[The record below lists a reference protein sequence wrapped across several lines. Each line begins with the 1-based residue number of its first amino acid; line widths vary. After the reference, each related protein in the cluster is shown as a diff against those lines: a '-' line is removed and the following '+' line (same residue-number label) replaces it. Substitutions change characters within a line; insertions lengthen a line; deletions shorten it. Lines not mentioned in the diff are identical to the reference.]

1 MNKILEINN
10 VEKSFEG
17 FKLDKINFSLNKGY
31 IMGFI
36 GPNGAG
42 KTTTIRLIMNLLKK
56 NSGDIKIFGMD
67 NVADEVTI
75 KDRIGF
81 VYEESYFYEHLTIK
95 KMKEIISPFYSR
107 WDDEK
112 FDEYCDI
119 FGLLPKKKIKDLSKG
134 TKMKF
139 SLAVALSHHA
149 ELLILDEPTSGLDP
163 VFRDKLM
170 DILREEIQDENKSIL
185 FSTHITSD
193 LEKIADYIT
202 FINDGKI
209 VFSDQ
214 KDILLENY
222 KIVKGDTKI
231 LSAEI
236 KNQLLGVKENKFGF
250 EALCNVEKH
259 SIFSQFDIVTEK
271 PSLEQMMVYLSNK
284 M

>member
-1 MNKILEINN
+1 MNKIVDINN
-10 VEKSFEG
+10 VSKDFDG
-17 FKLDKINFSLNKGY
+17 FKLDNINFSLDKGY

-67 NVADEVTI
+67 NVSDEVAI

-81 VYEESYFYEHLTIK
+81 VYEESYFYEHLTVK
-95 KMKEIISPFYSR
+95 KMKEIIAPFYSR
-107 WDDEK
+107 WDDNK

-139 SLAVALSHHA
+139 SLAIALSHNA

-202 FINDGKI
+202 FINNGKI
-209 VFSDQ
+209 VFTDQ
-214 KDILLENY
+214 KDKLLENY
-222 KIVKGDTKI
+222 KIIKGDANI
-231 LSAEI
+231 LSTEI
-236 KNQLLGVKENKFGF
+236 KNELLGVKENKFGF
-250 EALCNVEKH
+250 EALCNVEKQ
-259 SIFSQFDIVTEK
+259 SIFSQFEVVTEK
-271 PSLEQMMVYLSNK
+271 PSLEQMMVYLSN
-284 M
+284 

>member
-1 MNKILEINN
+1 MNKILDIQN
-10 VEKSFEG
+10 VSKDFDG
-17 FKLDKINFSLNKGY
+17 FKLDNINFSLDKGY

-56 NSGDIKIFGMD
+56 DSGDIKIFGMD
-67 NVADEVTI
+67 NVKDEVAI

-81 VYEESYFYEHLTIK
+81 VYEESYFYEHLTVK
-95 KMKEIISPFYSR
+95 KMKEIIAPFYSR

-112 FDEYCDI
+112 FNEYCDI

-170 DILREEIQDENKSIL
+170 DILREEIQDENKSVL

-202 FINDGKI
+202 FINNGRI
-209 VFSDQ
+209 VFTDQ
-214 KDILLENY
+214 KDVLLENY
-222 KIVKGDTKI
+222 KIIKGDTNI
-231 LSAEI
+231 LSAGIRNE
-236 KNQLLGVKENKFGF
+236 LLGVKENKFGF
-250 EALCNVEKH
+250 EALCNVEKQ
-259 SIFSQFDIVTEK
+259 SIFSQFEVVTEK
-271 PSLEQMMVYLSNK
+271 PSLEQMMVYLSN
-284 M
+284 

>member
-1 MNKILEINN
+1 MSKILEINS
-10 VEKSFEG
+10 VSKEFDG

-67 NVADEVTI
+67 NATDEVAI

-81 VYEESYFYEHLTIK
+81 VYEESYFYEHLTVK
-95 KMKEIISPFYSR
+95 KMKEIIAPFYSR

-112 FDEYCDI
+112 FNEYCDI
-119 FGLLPKKKIKDLSKG
+119 FTLLQRKIIKDLSKG

-139 SLAVALSHHA
+139 ALAVALSHNA

-222 KIVKGDTKI
+222 KIIKGDTNI

-250 EALCNVEKH
+250 EALCNVEKQ

-271 PSLEQMMVYLSNK
+271 PSLEQMMVYLSN
-284 M
+284 

>member
-1 MNKILEINN
+1 MNKILEIKN
-10 VEKSFEG
+10 VEKSFDG

-42 KTTTIRLIMNLLKK
+42 KTTAIRLIMNLLKK

-67 NVADEVTI
+67 NVSDEVAI

-95 KMKEIISPFYSR
+95 KMKEIIALFYSR

-112 FDEYCDI
+112 FADYCEI
-119 FGLLPKKKIKDLSKG
+119 FGLLPNKKIKDLSKG

-139 SLAVALSHHA
+139 SLAVALSHNA

-170 DILREEIQDENKSIL
+170 DILREEIQDENKSVL

-222 KIVKGDTKI
+222 KIIKGDSAI
-231 LSAEI
+231 LTDGIRNE
-236 KNQLLGVKENKFGF
+236 LLGVKENKFGF
-250 EALCNVEKH
+250 EALCNVEKQN
-259 SIFSQFDIVTEK
+259 IFSQFEIVTEK
-271 PSLEQMMVYLSNK
+271 PSLEQMMVYLPSK
-284 M
+284 Q

>member
-1 MNKILEINN
+1 MSRSIEINGVTKN
-10 VEKSFEG
+10 FSG
-17 FKLDKINFSLNKGY
+17 FKLDNISFGLEKGY

-56 NSGDIKIFGMD
+56 DSGDIKIFGLD
-67 NVADEVTI
+67 NEKDEVAV

-81 VYEESYFYEHLTIK
+81 VYEESYFYEHLTVK
-95 KMKEIISPFYSR
+95 KMKDIIAPFYSR
-107 WDDEK
+107 WDEDK
-112 FDEYCDI
+112 FDEYCEV
-119 FGLLPKKKIKDLSKG
+119 FGLLPNKKIRDLSKG

-139 SLAVALSHHA
+139 SLAVALSHNA

-170 DILREEIQDENKSIL
+170 DILREEIQDENRSVL

-202 FINDGKI
+202 FINDGRI

-222 KIVKGDTKI
+222 KIVKGDTNI
-231 LSAEI
+231 LNEEI
-236 KNQLLGVKENKFGF
+236 RSHLLGIKENRFGF
-250 EALCNVEKH
+250 EALCNAEKQTA
-259 SIFSQFDIVTEK
+259 FSQFEVVVEK
-271 PSLEQMMVYLSNK
+271 PTLEQMMVYMQNK
-284 M
+284 

>member
-1 MNKILEINN
+1 MNKILEING
-10 VEKSFEG
+10 VTKEFEG
-17 FKLDKINFSLNKGY
+17 FKLDNISFGLEKGY

-56 NSGDIKIFGMD
+56 DSGDIKIFGMD
-67 NVADEVTI
+67 NSKDEVEI

-81 VYEESYFYEHLTIK
+81 VYEESYFYEHLTVK
-95 KMKEIISPFYSR
+95 KMKDIIAPFYSR
-107 WDDEK
+107 WDDGK
-112 FDEYCDI
+112 FDEYCSV
-119 FGLLPKKKIKDLSKG
+119 FGLLPNKKIRDLSKG

-139 SLAVALSHHA
+139 SLAVALSHNA

-202 FINDGKI
+202 FINNGRI

-214 KDILLENY
+214 KDVLLENY
-222 KIVKGDTKI
+222 KIIKGDSGI
-231 LSAEI
+231 LTGEI
-236 KNQLLGVKENKFGF
+236 RNELLGIKENRYGF
-250 EALCNVEKH
+250 EALCNVEKQ
-259 SIFSQFDIVTEK
+259 SVFSQFEIVTEK
-271 PSLEQMMVYLSNK
+271 PTLEQMMVYMQNK
-284 M
+284 

>member
-1 MNKILEINN
+1 MSKILEING
-10 VEKSFEG
+10 VTKEFEG
-17 FKLDKINFSLNKGY
+17 FKLDNIGFGLEKGY

-56 NSGDIKIFGMD
+56 DSGDIKIFGMD
-67 NVADEVTI
+67 NEKDEVAI

-81 VYEESYFYEHLTIK
+81 VYEESYFYEHLTVK
-95 KMKEIISPFYSR
+95 KMKEIIAPFYSR
-107 WDDEK
+107 WDEGK
-112 FDEYCDI
+112 FDEYCEI
-119 FGLLPKKKIKDLSKG
+119 FGLLPNKKIRDLSKG

-139 SLAVALSHHA
+139 SLAVALSHNA

-170 DILREEIQDENKSIL
+170 DILREEIQDENKSVL

-202 FINDGKI
+202 FINNGRI

-214 KDILLENY
+214 KDVLLENY
-222 KIVKGDTKI
+222 KIIKGDTGI
-231 LSAEI
+231 LTNDIRRE
-236 KNQLLGVKENKFGF
+236 LLGVKENRFGF
-250 EALCNVEKH
+250 EALCNVEKQ
-259 SIFSQFDIVTEK
+259 SIFSQFEVVVEK
-271 PSLEQMMVYLSNK
+271 PTLEQMMVYMSNQ
-284 M
+284 

>member
-10 VEKSFEG
+10 VEKNFEG
-17 FKLDKINFSLNKGY
+17 FKLDNINFSLNKGY

-67 NVADEVTI
+67 NVSDEVAI

-81 VYEESYFYEHLTIK
+81 VYEESYFYEHLTVK
-95 KMKEIISPFYSR
+95 KMKEIIAPFYSR

-112 FDEYCDI
+112 FNEYCDI
-119 FGLLPKKKIKDLSKG
+119 FGLLPRKKIKDLSKG

-139 SLAVALSHHA
+139 SLAVALSHNA

-202 FINDGKI
+202 FINNGKI

-222 KIVKGDTKI
+222 KIIKGDTNI

-236 KNQLLGVKENKFGF
+236 KNELLGVKENKFGF
-250 EALCNVEKH
+250 EALCNVEKQ
-259 SIFSQFDIVTEK
+259 SMFSQFEVVTEK
-271 PSLEQMMVYLSNK
+271 PSLEQMMVYLSN
-284 M
+284 

>member
-1 MNKILEINN
+1 MSKILEING
-10 VEKSFEG
+10 VTKEFEG
-17 FKLDKINFSLNKGY
+17 FKLDNIGFGLEKGY

-56 NSGDIKIFGMD
+56 DSGDIKIFGMD
-67 NVADEVTI
+67 NEKDEVAI

-81 VYEESYFYEHLTIK
+81 VYEESYFYEHLTVK
-95 KMKEIISPFYSR
+95 KMKEIIAPFYSR
-107 WDDEK
+107 WDDNK
-112 FDEYCDI
+112 FDEYCEI
-119 FGLLPKKKIKDLSKG
+119 FGLLPNKKIRDLSKG

-139 SLAVALSHHA
+139 SLAVALSHNA

-170 DILREEIQDENKSIL
+170 DILREEIQDENKSVL

-214 KDILLENY
+214 KDVLLENY
-222 KIVKGDTKI
+222 KIIKGDSGI
-231 LSAEI
+231 LTDEI
-236 KNQLLGVKENKFGF
+236 RSELLGMKENRFGF
-250 EALCNVEKH
+250 EALCNVEKQ
-259 SIFSQFDIVTEK
+259 SIFSQFEIVVEK
-271 PSLEQMMVYLSNK
+271 PTLEQMMVYMSNK
-284 M
+284 

>member
-10 VEKSFEG
+10 VEKSFDG

-67 NVADEVTI
+67 NVADEVAI

-81 VYEESYFYEHLTIK
+81 VYEESNFYEHLTVK
-95 KMKEIISPFYSR
+95 KMKEIIAPFYSR

-112 FDEYCDI
+112 FNEYCDI
-119 FGLLPKKKIKDLSKG
+119 FTLLQRKKIKDLSKG

-139 SLAVALSHHA
+139 SLAVALSHNA

-170 DILREEIQDENKSIL
+170 DILRGRDP
-185 FSTHITSD
+185 
-193 LEKIADYIT
+193 
-202 FINDGKI
+202 G
-209 VFSDQ
+209 
-214 KDILLENY
+214 
-222 KIVKGDTKI
+222 
-231 LSAEI
+231 
-236 KNQLLGVKENKFGF
+236 
-250 EALCNVEKH
+250 
-259 SIFSQFDIVTEK
+259 
-271 PSLEQMMVYLSNK
+271 
-284 M
+284 

>member
-1 MNKILEINN
+1 MNKIIEING
-10 VEKSFEG
+10 VTKEFEG
-17 FKLDKINFSLNKGY
+17 FKLDNISFGLEKGY

-56 NSGDIKIFGMD
+56 DSGDIKIFGMD
-67 NVADEVTI
+67 NSKDEVAI

-81 VYEESYFYEHLTIK
+81 VYEESYFYEHLTVK
-95 KMKEIISPFYSR
+95 KMKDIIAPFYSR

-112 FDEYCDI
+112 FADYCEI
-119 FGLLPKKKIKDLSKG
+119 FGLLLNKKIRDLSKG

-139 SLAVALSHHA
+139 SLAVALSHNA

-202 FINDGKI
+202 FINNGRI

-214 KDILLENY
+214 KDVLLENY
-222 KIVKGDTKI
+222 KIIKGDTDI
-231 LSAEI
+231 LTDEI
-236 KNQLLGVKENKFGF
+236 RSGILGIKENRFGF
-250 EALCNVEKH
+250 EALCNVENQDV
-259 SIFSQFDIVTEK
+259 FSQFEILVEK
-271 PSLEQMMVYLSNK
+271 PTLEQMMVYLSKN
-284 M
+284 

>member
-67 NVADEVTI
+67 NVSDEVAI

-95 KMKEIISPFYSR
+95 KMKEIIAPFYSR

-112 FDEYCDI
+112 FNEYCDI
-119 FGLLPKKKIKDLSKG
+119 FGLLPRKKIKDLSKG

-139 SLAVALSHHA
+139 ALAVALSHHA

-202 FINDGKI
+202 FINNGKI

-222 KIVKGDTKI
+222 KIIKGDTNI

-250 EALCNVEKH
+250 EALCNIEKQ
-259 SIFSQFDIVTEK
+259 SIFSQFEVVTEK
-271 PSLEQMMVYLSNK
+271 PSLEQMMVYLSN
-284 M
+284 

>member
-1 MNKILEINN
+1 MNKILEING
-10 VEKSFEG
+10 VTKEFKG
-17 FKLDKINFSLNKGY
+17 FKLDNITFTLDKGY

-56 NSGDIKIFGMD
+56 GSGEIKIFGMD
-67 NVADEVTI
+67 NVTDEVPI

-81 VYEESYFYEHLTIK
+81 VYEENYFYEHLTVN
-95 KMKEIISPFYSR
+95 KMKEIIAPFYSR
-107 WDDEK
+107 WDDNK
-112 FDEYCDI
+112 FNEYCDK
-119 FGLLPKKKIKDLSKG
+119 FELTPKKKIRDLSKG

-139 SLAVALSHHA
+139 SLAIALSHNA

-170 DILREEIQDENKSIL
+170 DILREEIQDENKSII

-202 FINDGKI
+202 FINNGRI
-209 VFSDQ
+209 VFSNQ

-222 KIVKGDTKI
+222 KIIKGDTGI
-231 LSAEI
+231 LTDDIRKE
-236 KNQLLGVKENKFGF
+236 LLGIKENRFGF
-250 EALCNVEKH
+250 EALCDYEKQ
-259 SIFSQFDIVTEK
+259 SIFSKFEVVTEK
-271 PSLEQMMVYLSNK
+271 PSLEQMMVYLSGK
-284 M
+284 L

>member
-1 MNKILEINN
+1 MKKILEIKN
-10 VEKSFEG
+10 VEKSFDG

-42 KTTTIRLIMNLLKK
+42 KSTTIRLIMNLLKK
-56 NSGDIKIFGMD
+56 NSGNIKIFGMD
-67 NVADEVTI
+67 NVNDEVAI

-81 VYEESYFYEHLTIK
+81 VYEESYYYEHLTIK
-95 KMKEIISPFYSR
+95 KMKEIIAPFYSR
-107 WDDEK
+107 WDDTK
-112 FDEYCDI
+112 FADYCEI
-119 FGLLPKKKIKDLSKG
+119 FGLLPNKKIKDLSKG

-139 SLAVALSHHA
+139 SLAVALSHNA

-170 DILREEIQDENKSIL
+170 DILRGEIQDENKSVL

-222 KIVKGDTKI
+222 KIIKGDSAI
-231 LSAEI
+231 LTDGIRNE
-236 KNQLLGVKENKFGF
+236 LLGVKENKFGF
-250 EALCNVEKH
+250 EALCNVEKQN
-259 SIFSQFDIVTEK
+259 IFSQFEIVTK
-271 PSLEQMMVYLSNK
+271 SRHLNR
-284 M
+284 

>member
-1 MNKILEINN
+1 MNKILDIQN
-10 VEKSFEG
+10 VSKDFEG
-17 FKLDKINFSLNKGY
+17 FKLDNINFSLDKGY

-67 NVADEVTI
+67 NVSDEVAI

-81 VYEESYFYEHLTIK
+81 VYEESYFYEHLTVK
-95 KMKEIISPFYSR
+95 KMKEIIAPFYSR

-112 FDEYCDI
+112 FNEYCDI

-139 SLAVALSHHA
+139 SLAVALSHNA

-202 FINDGKI
+202 FINNGKI
-209 VFSDQ
+209 VFTDQ

-222 KIVKGDTKI
+222 KIIKGDTNI

-236 KNQLLGVKENKFGF
+236 KNELLGIKENKFGF
-250 EALCNVEKH
+250 EALCNVEKQ
-259 SIFSQFDIVTEK
+259 SIFSQFEVVTEK
-271 PSLEQMMVYLSNK
+271 PSLEQMMVYLSS
-284 M
+284 

>member
-1 MNKILEINN
+1 MNKILEING
-10 VEKSFEG
+10 VTKEFEG
-17 FKLDKINFSLNKGY
+17 FKLDNISFGLEKGY

-56 NSGDIKIFGMD
+56 DSGDIKIFGMD
-67 NVADEVTI
+67 NSTDEVAI

-81 VYEESYFYEHLTIK
+81 VYEESYFYEHLTVK
-95 KMKEIISPFYSR
+95 KMKDIIAPFYSR

-112 FDEYCDI
+112 FDEYCSV
-119 FGLLPKKKIKDLSKG
+119 FGLLPNKKIRDLSKG

-139 SLAVALSHHA
+139 SLAVALSHNA

-202 FINDGKI
+202 FINNGRI

-214 KDILLENY
+214 KDVLLENY
-222 KIVKGDTKI
+222 KIIKGDSGI
-231 LSAEI
+231 LTGEI
-236 KNQLLGVKENKFGF
+236 RSELLGVKENRYGF
-250 EALCNVEKH
+250 EALCNVEKQ
-259 SIFSQFDIVTEK
+259 SVFSQFEIVTEK
-271 PSLEQMMVYLSNK
+271 PTLEQMMVYMQNK
-284 M
+284 

>member
-1 MNKILEINN
+1 MNKILDIQN
-10 VEKSFEG
+10 VSKDFEG
-17 FKLDKINFSLNKGY
+17 FKLDNINFSLDKGY

-67 NVADEVTI
+67 NVSDEVAI

-81 VYEESYFYEHLTIK
+81 VYEESYFYEHLTVK
-95 KMKEIISPFYSR
+95 KMKEIIAPFYSR
-107 WDDEK
+107 WDDNK

-139 SLAVALSHHA
+139 SLAIALSHNA

-202 FINDGKI
+202 FINNGKI
-209 VFSDQ
+209 VFTDQ
-214 KDILLENY
+214 KDKLLENY
-222 KIVKGDTKI
+222 KIIKGDANI
-231 LSAEI
+231 LSTEI
-236 KNQLLGVKENKFGF
+236 KNELLGVKENKFGF
-250 EALCNVEKH
+250 EALCNVEKQ
-259 SIFSQFDIVTEK
+259 SIFSQFEVVTEK
-271 PSLEQMMVYLSNK
+271 PSLEQMMVYLSN
-284 M
+284 